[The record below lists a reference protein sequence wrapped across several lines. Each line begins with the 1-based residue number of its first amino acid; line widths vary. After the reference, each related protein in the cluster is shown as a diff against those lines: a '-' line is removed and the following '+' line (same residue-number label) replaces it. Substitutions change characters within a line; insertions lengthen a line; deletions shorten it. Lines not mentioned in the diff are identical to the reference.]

1 MNASNLTNATY
12 LLNDQYKDASN
23 FNARLQ
29 LHERFSLNPTRLH
42 RWVFDQLRMPSTCRI
57 LELGCG
63 TGQLGW
69 HNRERLTPNWTIILS
84 DFASGMLQA
93 AQRQLQPC
101 PHPFVWLRADAQ
113 QLPLAKASVDAIIA
127 NHMLYHVPHLP
138 HCLAEIQRVLRPGGR
153 LYAATNGARHLQQIR
168 ALHQRFGRRQ
178 NVGETTGE
186 LAFDLSNGQTHLE
199 PWMTEVRLKRFD
211 DALVVDEVEP
221 WPTCAQGSATRSS
234 PMGWRHFAP
243 FWNRKS
249 HDMGRFASIKTLACL
264 KPFVEPILRLR
275 RFPKKNLPRW
285 RGIFVQGQ
293 GCVGGPAFASE
304 GQPRS
309 DRRIATRR
317 HWRDDT
323 GPGQIVKLDA

>member
-1 MNASNLTNATY
+1 M
-12 LLNDQYKDASN
+12 
-23 FNARLQ
+23 
-29 LHERFSLNPTRLH
+29 
-42 RWVFDQLRMPSTCRI
+42 
-57 LELGCG
+57 
-63 TGQLGW
+63 
-69 HNRERLTPNWTIILS
+69 S

-153 LYAATNGARHLQQIR
+153 LYAATNGARHLQQLR

-221 WPTCAQGSATRSS
+221 LLAYMCSGLRYHEPHGVGPLRAFLEQEIA
-234 PMGWRHFAP
+234 RHGA
-243 FWNRKS
+243 
-249 HDMGRFASIKTLACL
+249 I
-264 KPFVEPILRLR
+264 
-275 RFPKKNLPRW
+275 
-285 RGIFVQGQ
+285 
-293 GCVGGPAFASE
+293 
-304 GQPRS
+304 
-309 DRRIATRR
+309 RIDKDIGMFEAIR
-317 HWRDDT
+317 
-323 GPGQIVKLDA
+323 